1 MTAGFSRIDIT
12 PPLDRIEAYGLG
24 YWYQRSVR
32 FTGVR
37 DPLYVR
43 TLALDD
49 GSHRRLIISVDSI
62 LDTYGFV
69 PAATAQ
75 ISAGLSVDPGSV
87 FITCTHTHSSPLIDR
102 NDTRK
107 GAEYGAFVTERIV
120 QSAVEASNNSA
131 PARLSISKG
140 QVLNALYNR
149 RPVLR
154 NGQIAELHKPVAAGD
169 IADAG
174 PVNDVMTLVKVH
186 ADGGRFLGG
195 LCHFGIHGVAVQC
208 SDLISSDCMGR
219 AIQAVEHETDSV
231 LLHLNGPCGDIDP
244 TLMGSDDAL
253 EEMTRRL
260 FDGIHQ
266 IMSVAET
273 PLPGAAPS
281 RMVAGRFLAN
291 RRSTRRPEE
300 LADVRAQLDSGSE
313 GVESGNHHSGAG
325 YQRFLLSEEA
335 KVGAMPSQFEVPYQ
349 LLTLCGIVL
358 AGIGGEV
365 FTKSGLALQESAAGI
380 TLLPVGLTGG
390 AAGYLPTREMYA
402 QGGYETACAQWCPI
416 APGQTERLL
425 AQIAGEIQK
434 ISKGVT
440 T

>member
-49 GSHRRLIISVDSI
+49 GAHRRLIISVDSI

-69 PAATAQ
+69 PLATAQ
-75 ISAGLSVDPGSV
+75 ISAALSVDPGSV
-87 FITCTHTHSSPLIDR
+87 FITCTHSHSSPLIDR

-120 QSAVEASNNSA
+120 QSAVEASKASV

-140 QVLNALYNR
+140 QVLNVLYNL

-154 NGQIAELHKPVAAGD
+154 NGQIAELHNPVAPED

-174 PVNDVMTLVKVH
+174 PVNDVMTVVKVH
-186 ADGGRFLGG
+186 ADGGKFLGG

-208 SDLISSDCMGR
+208 SQLISSDCMGR
-219 AIQAVEHETDSV
+219 ATQAVEQETDSV

-244 TLMGSDDAL
+244 ALMGCDEAL

-260 FDGIHQ
+260 SNGIHQ
-266 IMSVAET
+266 IISLAEI
-273 PLPGAAPS
+273 PLPDSGPS

-291 RRSTRRPEE
+291 RRTTRRHED
-300 LADVRAQLDSGSE
+300 LADMRARLDAGSE
-313 GVESGNHHSGAG
+313 ETESENHHSGTG

-335 KVGAMPSQFEVPYQ
+335 KVSAMASQFEIPYQ
-349 LLTLCGIVL
+349 LLAFCGIVL

-365 FTKSGLALQESAAGI
+365 FTKSGLALQQSAAGI

-425 AQIAGEIQK
+425 AQITGEVQRIAE
-434 ISKGVT
+434 GVT